1 VLGSDGIIHGVRVSP
16 DIVDQPFSPPKGEVE
31 FKTVVSV
38 PADVTGLYLL
48 LSVEQS
54 RERLFANYLIDLTD
68 LK

>member
-31 FKTVVSV
+31 FQTEVSV
-38 PADVTGLYLL
+38 PADVTGFTCCCRRT
-48 LSVEQS
+48 E
-54 RERLFANYLIDLTD
+54 RERLFANYLIDLTE